1 MELLLSCLGTLK
13 KGEPVD
19 IPSYDYK
26 IHKNSGPGQMG
37 HNDCRKKM
45 WCESSARP
53 GLLQNYTIG
62 ADIGPQDIICIEMG
76 KSDDDAVKKKVSI
89 VSAVCNGNLNVL
101 KVYGVKICQKLYEVS
116 TECCRLV

>member
-1 MELLLSCLGTLK
+1 MVLLLSCLETLK
-13 KGEPVD
+13 MGEPVN
-19 IPSYDYK
+19 IPRYDYK
-26 IHKNSGPGQMG
+26 IHKNSGPGQMVDEG
-37 HNDCRKKM
+37 
-45 WCESSARP
+45 
-53 GLLQNYTIG
+53 QNVYYTIG